1 MITNNH
7 ISFIY
12 GVLTNFVDDMNDY
25 NTISKVK
32 IGLESILA
40 ILTIYILYFTKKLGF
55 VTSVLFSFGSMIY
68 IFFAPDVL
76 SSNIFRLLA
85 ALSFPPMFYHLY
97 ENLHLIKNNQYF
109 LRILT
114 YSFVVG
120 GIFIIIED
128 KMVPEEFS
136 YRKLFERIFQL
147 LLMILILM
155 YINKLELTPDQT
167 DAISWIAYGWSGY
180 MVSNIATMLYLMFWL
195 GLSPPINV

>member
-1 MITNNH
+1 
-7 ISFIY
+7 
-12 GVLTNFVDDMNDY
+12 
-25 NTISKVK
+25 
-32 IGLESILA
+32 
-40 ILTIYILYFTKKLGF
+40 
-55 VTSVLFSFGSMIY
+55 
-68 IFFAPDVL
+68 
-76 SSNIFRLLA
+76 LLA

-155 YINKLELTPDQT
+155 YINKLELTRDQT